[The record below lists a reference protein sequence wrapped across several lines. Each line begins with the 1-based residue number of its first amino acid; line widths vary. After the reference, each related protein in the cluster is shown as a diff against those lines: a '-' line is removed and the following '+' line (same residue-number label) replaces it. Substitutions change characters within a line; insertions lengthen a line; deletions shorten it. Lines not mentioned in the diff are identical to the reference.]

1 MWGKKL
7 PDSFMFESHVLPW
20 AWLVSGFPS
29 TANCCH
35 VMLSYY
41 CHVVISCSHG
51 LGGVGWLQDTCY
63 DDILHDI
70 KVVSHECCIMSC
82 QMSYEIFMT
91 CHIISHVTCHG
102 TGTSLNMEHLC
113 YHAMSWCHVV
123 VLCHNMQLVHVMS
136 FYELLCHVMTCHFVT
151 SWCHA
156 MLR

>member
-7 PDSFMFESHVLPW
+7 PISYMFELHVLPW

-51 LGGVGWLQDTCY
+51 LGGGRLVIPPSPTLVGLVPHAELQDTCY

-82 QMSYEIFMT
+82 QMSSDIFPT

-113 YHAMSWCHVV
+113 CHAMSCCHDMSCYVMMS
-123 VLCHNMQLVHVMS
+123 CCYVMS
-136 FYELLCHVMTCHFVT
+136 
-151 SWCHA
+151 
-156 MLR
+156 